1 MGTLMYL
8 VEGEAHGFNDIPHS
22 VYWAIVTLTTV
33 GYGNITPQTTL
44 GRFIA
49 SIIMIMGYDIIAV
62 PTGIFSLELRQ
73 AAQARNAR
81 ACPNCT
87 TLESDEAARFRRR
100 CGQPLKAE
108 S

>member
-22 VYWAIVTLTTV
+22 AYWAIVTLTTV

-81 ACPNCT
+81 APLQIARRWNPMRPRA
-87 TLESDEAARFRRR
+87 SVAAAASR
-100 CGQPLKAE
+100 
-108 S
+108 